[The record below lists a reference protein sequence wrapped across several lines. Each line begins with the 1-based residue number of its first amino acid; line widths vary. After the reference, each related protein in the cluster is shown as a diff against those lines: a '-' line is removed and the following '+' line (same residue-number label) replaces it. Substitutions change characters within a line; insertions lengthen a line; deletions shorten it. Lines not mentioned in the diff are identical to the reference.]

1 MNKCQQKQK
10 RVKTVSWRLQILKLW
25 NIDFK
30 VTIIAMIK
38 KTKENAKII
47 GKSENKKKN
56 RYLRA
61 EKIE

>member
-10 RVKTVSWRLQILKLW
+10 RVKTVSWRLQLLKLW

-38 KTKENAKII
+38 KTKENTEII
-47 GKSENKKKN
+47 GKSENKKKIDIWE
-56 RYLRA
+56 L
-61 EKIE
+61 KK